1 MSEQTLA
8 PSTPITAKA
17 DRSDRRIRLLEEAV
31 LMLRGKWPSAATGL
45 CMSVNSLYG
54 FTLTG
59 KQARRRM
66 VNESVAEALRLVEA
80 LYGANAIAE
89 VYQRAT
95 ADEPDQGTEP
105 PSHAAEEPHGRWPP
119 SSVSTGDEPFP
130 PRSSA
135 HLIRSSPSGLF
146 RYPCAEPG

>member
-1 MSEQTLA
+1 MPAQTLA
-8 PSTPITAKA
+8 PSTPITPKA
-17 DRSDRRIRLLEEAV
+17 DRSDRRIRMLEEAV
-31 LMLRGKWPSAATGL
+31 LMLRGQWPSAATGL

-95 ADEPDQGTEP
+95 ADEQDQRLSRRPTP
-105 PSHAAEEPHGRWPP
+105 PKSPGIGGR
-119 SSVSTGDEPFP
+119 
-130 PRSSA
+130 PRALRPAMS
-135 HLIRSSPSGLF
+135 LF
-146 RYPCAEPG
+146 HRGARLT

>member
-1 MSEQTLA
+1 MSAQTLA

-17 DRSDRRIRLLEEAV
+17 DRSDCRIRLLEEAV
-31 LMLRGKWPSAATGL
+31 LMLRGQWPSAATGL

-80 LYGANAIAE
+80 LYGANAIGE

-95 ADEPDQGTEP
+95 ADKPDQG
-105 PSHAAEEPHGRWPP
+105 PSPRPTRPKSPTVGGR
-119 SSVSTGDEPFP
+119 
-130 PRSSA
+130 PRAFRPAMS
-135 HLIRSSPSGLF
+135 LF
-146 RYPCAEPG
+146 HRGARLT

>member
-1 MSEQTLA
+1 MSAQTLA

-17 DRSDRRIRLLEEAV
+17 DRSDCRIRLLEEAV
-31 LMLRGKWPSAATGL
+31 LMLRGQWPSAATGL

-80 LYGANAIAE
+80 LYGGSAIAE

-95 ADEPDQGTEP
+95 ADQPDQRLTPRPTRPKSPTVG
-105 PSHAAEEPHGRWPP
+105 GRLRAFRPAM
-119 SSVSTGDEPFP
+119 S
-130 PRSSA
+130 
-135 HLIRSSPSGLF
+135 LF
-146 RYPCAEPG
+146 HRGARLT

>member
-1 MSEQTLA
+1 MSAQTLP
-8 PSTPITAKA
+8 PSTPITPKA

-31 LMLRGKWPSAATGL
+31 LMLRGQWPSAATGL

-80 LYGANAIAE
+80 LYGTNAIAE

-95 ADEPDQGTEP
+95 ADQPDRRPTRHPMEPKHPTVG
-105 PSHAAEEPHGRWPP
+105 GRRRALRPAM
-119 SSVSTGDEPFP
+119 S
-130 PRSSA
+130 
-135 HLIRSSPSGLF
+135 LF
-146 RYPCAEPG
+146 HRGARLT

>member
-1 MSEQTLA
+1 MPAQTLA
-8 PSTPITAKA
+8 PSTPITPKA
-17 DRSDRRIRLLEEAV
+17 DRSDRRIRMLEEAV
-31 LMLRGKWPSAATGL
+31 LMLRGQWPSAATGL

-95 ADEPDQGTEP
+95 ADEPDQRPSRRPTP
-105 PSHAAEEPHGRWPP
+105 PKSPGIGGR
-119 SSVSTGDEPFP
+119 
-130 PRSSA
+130 PRALRPAMS
-135 HLIRSSPSGLF
+135 LF
-146 RYPCAEPG
+146 HRGARLT